1 MNFTFRQPYNSLK
14 VFWTIYGSETAM
26 DSNMY
31 LLVSKKNKIN
41 KQTESLS
48 RFMSRLSAMKGLGN
62 RVFSNSPREN

>member
-14 VFWTIYGSETAM
+14 MFWKIYGSETAM

-31 LLVSKKNKIN
+31 LLVSKENKIN

-48 RFMSRLSAMKGLGN
+48 RLSATKGLGN
-62 RVFSNSPREN
+62 RIFSNSPREN

>member
-31 LLVSKKNKIN
+31 LLVSKENKIN
-41 KQTESLS
+41 K
-48 RFMSRLSAMKGLGN
+48 
-62 RVFSNSPREN
+62 

>member
-31 LLVSKKNKIN
+31 LLVSKENKIN

-62 RVFSNSPREN
+62 GVFSSSPREN